1 MDVIKK
7 VMMKYSRYSLKDY
20 LHIFRLNLL
29 TPSPFLQKL
38 NHLTRGIL
46 KFLIFLWA
54 PISYIA
60 YRLSCIGLL

>member
-29 TPSPFLQKL
+29 TPSPIPTEVESSYKGNFEVFDFSLG
-38 NHLTRGIL
+38 TD
-46 KFLIFLWA
+46 LIHIHCL
-54 PISYIA
+54 
-60 YRLSCIGLL
+60 